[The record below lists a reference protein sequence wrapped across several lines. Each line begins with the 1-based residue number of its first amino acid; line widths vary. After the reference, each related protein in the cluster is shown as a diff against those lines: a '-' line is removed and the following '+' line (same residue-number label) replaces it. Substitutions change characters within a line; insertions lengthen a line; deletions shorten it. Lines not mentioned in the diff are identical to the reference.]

1 MSPTADRASLLDRL
15 VAVSEYEPL
24 RIRMADAPITAIE
37 EMIRAHE
44 AAREDIRRYG
54 RLGAEWR
61 EPAFE
66 IVGDEAE

>member
-1 MSPTADRASLLDRL
+1 
-15 VAVSEYEPL
+15 
-24 RIRMADAPITAIE
+24 MADAPITAIE

-61 EPAFE
+61 EPVCDIE
-66 IVGDEAE
+66 DIVDPAIER